1 MSADASLDL
10 GASPV
15 SPVRAS
21 ESTNVMVAEDS
32 RDHVHFPVSLPPAPL
47 ASLLRD
53 CLRTLGSPTDDPC
66 DPTAEVFLVV
76 IAAALSTDEYKDEFP
91 FVPAHRVRILRLT
104 ADEHLAKLQRH
115 TRPVAPLGPA
125 SPAAP
130 LSASRNPLGDHWQYD
145 GTRCAALGTEPVNVH
160 FWLEQ
165 IIHEFDGQGVTNSVT
180 QGQYMRRLLHG
191 QLRTEL
197 DTRIS
202 QMPAIAQAIRDQV
215 ATLDHHYAVALASCC
230 SPDDN
235 LLCHRAATNP
245 RRHANEPLSQ
255 ATARAEQAFRA
266 AAALG
271 CVLPPSLQFWAVYGI
286 LTTQERD
293 TFTSQPGIPDQLIRQ
308 LAEQPAEATARYA
321 ALVHDLLA

>member
-10 GASPV
+10 GA

-32 RDHVHFPVSLPPAPL
+32 DSRDHVHFPVSIPHVPIAG
-47 ASLLRD
+47 LLRN
-53 CLRTLGSPTDDPC
+53 CLSELGAPTDDPT
-66 DPTAEVFLVV
+66 DPTSEVFLVI
-76 IAAALSTDEYKDEFP
+76 IAAVLETDEYIAEFP
-91 FVPAHRVRILRLT
+91 FVAANRVPALRIT
-104 ADEHLAKLQRH
+104 AEQHLVAIQRH
-115 TRPVAPLGPA
+115 ARPAAPSGPA
-125 SPAAP
+125 PPAAP
-130 LSASRNPLGDHWQYD
+130 LAASRNPLADHWKYD
-145 GTRCAALGTEPVNVH
+145 GSRCAALGTEPVNVH

-202 QMPAIAQAIRDQV
+202 QMPALAQAIRDQV

-235 LLCHRAATNP
+235 LLCHRAATNT

-271 CVLPPSLQFWAVYGI
+271 CILPPS
-286 LTTQERD
+286 
-293 TFTSQPGIPDQLIRQ
+293 
-308 LAEQPAEATARYA
+308 PAASNSGPSTAS
-321 ALVHDLLA
+321 